1 MNSPKPITIAYIE
14 DDPVIRAAYQ
24 NRLVKHG
31 FHVEIAPDGLL
42 GMKLLST
49 LTPDLIIL
57 DLLMPKFDGVE
68 VLKFIQ
74 SKSCLRTVPVII
86 LSTNSIIDANEEYIL
101 EQAHKRLLK
110 QRCNFTIMLAAIEE
124 LLSAAP
130 ATAAATAPAIA
141 SAALFPTSAPVSGK
155 FVPAR

>member
-1 MNSPKPITIAYIE
+1 MNKPKPVTIAYIE

-42 GMKLLST
+42 AMKLLST

-57 DLLMPKFDGVE
+57 DLMLPKFDGVE
-68 VLKFIQ
+68 VLKFIR

-86 LSTNSIIDANEEYIL
+86 LSTNSILDASEEHVL
-101 EQAHKRLLK
+101 ELAHKRLLK
-110 QRCNFTIMLAAIEE
+110 EHCNFSVMLAAVEE
-124 LLSAAP
+124 LLSVAP
-130 ATAAATAPAIA
+130 ATASAVAPATY
-141 SAALFPTSAPVSGK
+141 FPTSAPVSGK
-155 FVPAR
+155 FVPSR